1 MAGSLNSVT
10 LIGFVGKDPEIR
22 HMSNGKMV
30 AGFSLATSERWKDK
44 TSGEM
49 QEKTEWHRCVAFD
62 RQAETISE
70 YVQKGS
76 YLHVTG
82 KLATRKWQDKD
93 GSDRYTT
100 EINAQSIIFLDR
112 KSDDRPSERP
122 AAQPADRPAPQ
133 RPKPASAS
141 GGFDNMDDSIPFA
154 NPYRG
159 RFSYVI

>member
-22 HMSNGKMV
+22 HTSDGKMV
-30 AGFSLATSERWKDK
+30 AGFSVATSERWKDK
-44 TSGEM
+44 ASGDM
-49 QEKTEWHRCVAFD
+49 KEKTEWHRCVAFD

-70 YVQKGS
+70 YVTKGS

-112 KSDDRPSERP
+112 KGDDRPAERS
-122 AAQPADRPAPQ
+122 AAQPADRLAPQ
-133 RPKPASAS
+133 RPKPAPS
-141 GGFDNMDDSIPFA
+141 GGFDDMDDSIPFA